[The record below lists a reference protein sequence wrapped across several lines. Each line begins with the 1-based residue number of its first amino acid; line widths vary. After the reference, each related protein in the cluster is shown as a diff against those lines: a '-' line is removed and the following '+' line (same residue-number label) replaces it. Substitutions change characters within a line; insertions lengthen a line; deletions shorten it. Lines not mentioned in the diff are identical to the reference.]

1 MARFIY
7 RMQSILNIKLKT
19 EDQAK
24 MEFGAARHKLDL
36 ENDRLGILQGRR
48 QQYLE
53 EGRDLQKDRLSV
65 REIIDNRE
73 YVKRMDEQIQQ
84 QKQNIELAEKALE
97 QARIKLR
104 AVMQERKMHEKLREK
119 AFEEFV
125 MEEKEAESKETD
137 QRTSYTYGQK
147 IQNADRSN

>member
-1 MARFIY
+1 MACDVHDDILPCNNNPCGIY
-7 RMQSILNIKLKT
+7 GYAQN
-19 EDQAK
+19 
-24 MEFGAARHKLDL
+24 
-36 ENDRLGILQGRR
+36 
-48 QQYLE
+48 QYLE

-147 IQNADRSN
+147 IQNANRSN